1 MKVINNTIC
10 CKMEHNKFFYMI
22 NLEALFAEY
31 LVSLK
36 TKPFTGAG
44 ARKMFVG
51 SLLTPIFTH
60 LGISTV
66 GYTVNYKEGAL
77 DDIGD
82 DASHTPENAPRE
94 FA

>member
-1 MKVINNTIC
+1 
-10 CKMEHNKFFYMI
+10 
-22 NLEALFAEY
+22 
-31 LVSLK
+31 
-36 TKPFTGAG
+36 
-44 ARKMFVG
+44 MFVG